1 MREVINLALL
11 DEKVD
16 EPLDLTI
23 KPDVVTPSPV
33 LN

>member
-11 DEKVD
+11 DQQVD
-16 EPLDLTI
+16 DALDLTV
-23 KPDVVTPSPV
+23 KEDKKPV

>member
-1 MREVINLALL
+1 VINLALL

-16 EPLDLTI
+16 DALDLSI
-23 KPDVVTPSPV
+23 KEDKKPI